1 MTVAVSGRRLLA
13 SRRPELSRLI
23 TCVIDNELL
32 GLAEGISG
40 RLIPCQ
46 RSAPAIVVALDP
58 CGRLAVFDLEPELF
72 SQLPRPGA
80 AGINPWEPGHGH
92 PAGSVPGVCRDGT
105 SPGHPC
111 RKALSPGSCSHRVQL
126 AGAGGSSLFP
136 ERDVRVAEGMPP
148 VGREWSR
155 PPARGRWLWL
165 CQGFFWRNR
174 TPTTALVEMERATK
188 SWISWD
194 PASPE
199 SSSCSQDEELCLAPF
214 S

>member
-1 MTVAVSGRRLLA
+1 MGSTGGFGSRGWLWLSQGRRLLA

-92 PAGSVPGVCRDGT
+92 PAGSIP
-105 SPGHPC
+105 
-111 RKALSPGSCSHRVQL
+111 
-126 AGAGGSSLFP
+126 GAGHGDTAILPGASLGC
-136 ERDVRVAEGMPP
+136 AG
-148 VGREWSR
+148 
-155 PPARGRWLWL
+155 
-165 CQGFFWRNR
+165 
-174 TPTTALVEMERATK
+174 T
-188 SWISWD
+188 
-194 PASPE
+194 
-199 SSSCSQDEELCLAPF
+199 APF
-214 S
+214 QVIPAGKRCPQGVVPTECSWRVMVDPGCFRSGM